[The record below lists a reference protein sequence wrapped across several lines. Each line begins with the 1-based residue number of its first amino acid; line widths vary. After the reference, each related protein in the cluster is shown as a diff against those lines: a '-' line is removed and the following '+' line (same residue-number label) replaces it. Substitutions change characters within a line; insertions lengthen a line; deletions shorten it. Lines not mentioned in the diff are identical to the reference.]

1 MALKKSTLTPIV
13 PFIATLGYLLLFAHL
28 AISFSYWDYLTS
40 IGLGDVTSKILGA
53 YAIGSLL
60 MMFGAGLRFFRRD
73 ADVLFSTLCLILSI
87 PFLWYR
93 LAPELFQSLTGG
105 YWAAPGKYMTP
116 EPLAGADLAVIFSYV
131 VTSTLRGR
139 QRCSAKE

>member
-1 MALKKSTLTPIV
+1 MAQIKSTLTPII
-13 PFIATLGYLLLFAHL
+13 PLIATLSYLLLFAHS

-40 IGLGDVTSKILGA
+40 IGLGEVASKILAA

-93 LAPELFQSLTGG
+93 LALELFQSLIGG
-105 YWAAPGKYMTP
+105 YWAVPGKYMTP
-116 EPLAGADLAVIFSYV
+116 EPLAGADLAIIVSYV
-131 VTSTLRGR
+131 VTSILRGR
-139 QRCSAKE
+139 QRCLAQE